1 MLALT
6 GYRGQVG
13 RLPHPDDNLMPSLT
27 SAPQLLGGRLC
38 LDFVNVA
45 PVNRDLTWDRLVAF
59 LTSTR
64 IVSQERGAQ
73 LLILN
78 QSDPQSAEALLSK
91 AHHLSSGLRKVFGAM
106 LRKQKL
112 AGEWL
117 EPINEILRIT
127 EGHDELVGLEGAW
140 KLEFVAREGGLEWL
154 LAAVAR
160 SGAELIAEGSSA
172 RLRLCSNPKCG
183 LFFYDNS
190 RTRLR
195 RWCSMAACGNR
206 SKVAAFARK
215 HASAARN
222 ES

>member
-1 MLALT
+1 MSPLAI
-6 GYRGQVG
+6 
-13 RLPHPDDNLMPSLT
+13 
-27 SAPQLLGGRLC
+27 APQLLGGRLC

-45 PVNRDLTWDRLVAF
+45 PTNRDLTWDRLVSF
-59 LTSTR
+59 LASTR

-78 QSDPQSAEALLSK
+78 QSDPQSADALLSK
-91 AHHLSSGLRKVFGAM
+91 AHHLSSALRKVFGAM
-106 LRKQKL
+106 LRKHKL
-112 AGEWL
+112 AGEWI

-127 EGHDELVGLEGAW
+127 EGHDELVGLDGAW
-140 KLEFVAREGGLEWL
+140 KLEFVAREGGLDWL

-160 SGAELIAEGSSA
+160 SGAELIAEGTDA
-172 RLRLCSNPKCG
+172 RLRLCGNPKCG

-190 RTRLR
+190 RTRRR
-195 RWCSMAACGNR
+195 RWCSMAVCGNR
-206 SKVAAFARK
+206 SKVANFARK